1 MEEHLIVALDAS
13 SMSAMEKIV
22 LALGDSVS
30 YYKVGMELF
39 YATGGQAV
47 PCLLQA
53 GKKVFL
59 DLKLHDIPNTVGQSM
74 AVLTGLG
81 VSMLNLHAGGGLTMM
96 RRAREAVDKASAGNG
111 AKRPLLLAVTV
122 LTSIG
127 QEEWQNLH
135 MPGEI
140 GAQVVHLAQLA
151 QKAGMDGVVASPQEA
166 ASIRAACGREF
177 LIVTPGIRP
186 AGSAES
192 DQQRIA
198 TPRGA
203 IRAGASYL
211 VVGRPITGAK
221 NPTAMVQKI
230 IGEMGD

>member
-1 MEEHLIVALDAS
+1 
-13 SMSAMEKIV
+13 MSAMEKIV
-22 LALGDSVS
+22 TTLGDSIS

-47 PCLLQA
+47 PYLLRA

-81 VSMLNLHAGGGLTMM
+81 VSMLNLHAGGGLAMM
-96 RRAREAVDKASAGNG
+96 QRAREAVDKASAGYS
-111 AKRPLLLAVTV
+111 ATRPLLLAVTV

-127 QEEWQNLH
+127 PEEWQNLR

-140 GAQVVHLAQLA
+140 GTQVVHLARLA
-151 QKAGMDGVVASPQEA
+151 QKAGLDGVVASPQEA
-166 ASIRAACGREF
+166 ASIRSACGKEF

-186 AGSAES
+186 AGSEEN

-198 TPRGA
+198 APQGA
-203 IRAGASYL
+203 IRAGASHL
-211 VVGRPITGAK
+211 VIGRPITGAQDPK
-221 NPTAMVQKI
+221 AMAEKI
-230 IGEMGD
+230 IREMRDQA